1 MFDWLT
7 GRRHDRSK
15 AENLYGAVVTLAR
28 TPGFYSK
35 FGVPD
40 TPEGRFEMVALV
52 LFLTLE
58 RLKSFP
64 GQEKLVQATIE
75 AFVTDMDDCL
85 REMGVGDLGV
95 SKRVKRAAAAFYER
109 AGSYRP
115 ALAGSNATAMTD
127 ALTRHVYSGEGSAG
141 APALADLVLALW
153 NGLASADATRL
164 ASGAALA
171 QLPAIVA
178 NSSLPPAEEKT
189 A

>member
-1 MFDWLT
+1 MFEWLT
-7 GRRHDRSK
+7 GRHQNRAK

-28 TPGFYSK
+28 TPGFYSR

-40 TPEGRFEMVALV
+40 TPEGRFEMVALA

-58 RLKSFP
+58 RLKSFS
-64 GQEKLVQATIE
+64 GQEKLVQGSIE

-115 ALAGSNATAMTD
+115 ALASADQAALAE
-127 ALTRHVYSGEGSAG
+127 ALTRHVYSGHAG
-141 APALADLVLALW
+141 AQAPALAALVIAMQQKLD
-153 NGLASADATRL
+153 ASSEAQIE
-164 ASGAALA
+164 SGAALA
-171 QLPAIVA
+171 SLSALVA
-178 NSSLPPAEEKT
+178 QS
-189 A
+189 

>member
-7 GRRHDRSK
+7 GRHQDRSK

-40 TPEGRFEMVALV
+40 TPEGRFEMVALA

-58 RLKSFP
+58 RLKSVP

-115 ALAGSNATAMTD
+115 TLADSSAAAMTD
-127 ALTRHVYSGEGSAG
+127 ALTRHVYSGQAVVE
-141 APALADLVLALW
+141 APALAGLVRALW
-153 NGLASADATRL
+153 QKLGTADAADL
-164 ASGAALA
+164 ASGAALTA
-171 QLPAIVA
+171 LPALVVT
-178 NSSLPPAEEKT
+178 PG
-189 A
+189 

>member
-1 MFDWLT
+1 MFEWLT
-7 GRRHDRSK
+7 GRHQGRAK

-28 TPGFYSK
+28 TPEFYSR

-40 TPEGRFEMVALV
+40 TPEGRFEMVALA

-58 RLKSFP
+58 RLKGFP
-64 GQEKLVQATIE
+64 GQDKLVQGGIE

-115 ALAGSNATAMTD
+115 ALAGADQAALAE
-127 ALTRHVYSGEGSAG
+127 ALTRHVYSGHAG
-141 APALADLVLALW
+141 AEAPALAALAIAMQQKLVTSSEAEV
-153 NGLASADATRL
+153 
-164 ASGAALA
+164 ASGAALEPLA
-171 QLPAIVA
+171 LLVA
-178 NSSLPPAEEKT
+178 RPLDP
-189 A
+189 